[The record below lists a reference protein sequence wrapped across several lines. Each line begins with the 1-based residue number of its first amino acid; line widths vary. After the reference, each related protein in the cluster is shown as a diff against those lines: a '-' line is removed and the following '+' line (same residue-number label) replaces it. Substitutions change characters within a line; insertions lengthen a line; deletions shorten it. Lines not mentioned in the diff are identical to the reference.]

1 MFIRMYNYLKNYN
14 NSSSFN
20 FRNLFFVERS
30 AKFRRI
36 MSNVGSTFRNSKWTD
51 YSLNNVNRL
60 QHSFEPNT
68 FFNVWGFITFF
79 ILLVL
84 VASRQYS
91 LIELF
96 FTSPLNVLQD
106 HMDSWT
112 YLVELWTTVTPL
124 LMQFVAFAGL
134 KTLSNGLLSLFLNQ
148 LGKKGLSSPQQS
160 PVDSYLGVNQP
171 GPNSY
176 VTAPVTSS
184 TPIEDYFDSSTIAT
198 TNNGLT
204 QVFYSVDRSLS
215 QINRPSSALSPLN
228 TALEAVSTTTQLG
241 DNVVATESLPSN
253 LEGSFYLTS
262 LSFQNLSLLTS
273 QPELMNL
280 SQNLTTQDQMIN
292 TLRWSY
298 RYNNLHRRT
307 MYNSHKLTEVKTL
320 ISAGYF
326 DMSSTTGNVWFSDQ
340 YARNLDF
347 GKKAKMLTSINL
359 LKTNW
364 NRLYRP
370 SFGYS
375 DLTDSF
381 SATRVGSSQDALTKL
396 SFYESSFHF
405 FINRVKNFSSLQSN
419 SLSTL
424 PQLTKTFGTNREVM
438 SSTNDLY
445 KHSLANTLR
454 LEVGSASSLNPRV
467 TLQASELTVA
477 GKHNESGA
485 SDVSLVKKD
494 SDMLYLKT
502 LEILY
507 NITKSNSPNPNTLYT
522 YLYLSNSE
530 VRTSSSR
537 TPKLVKRYKNGR

>member
-1 MFIRMYNYLKNYN
+1 MYNYLKNYN

-68 FFNVWGFITFF
+68 FFNIWGFISFF
-79 ILLVL
+79 SLLVF

-91 LIELF
+91 LIELL
-96 FTSPLNVLQD
+96 FTSPLNVFQD

-112 YLVELWTTVTPL
+112 YVVELWTTVTPL
-124 LMQFVAFAGL
+124 LMQFAAFVGL
-134 KTLSNGLLSLFLNQ
+134 KTFSNGLLDLFLNQ
-148 LGKKGLSSPQQS
+148 SGKKGLTPTQHS
-160 PVDSYLGVNQP
+160 PVESYLGVNQP
-171 GPNSY
+171 GTNSY
-176 VTAPVTSS
+176 VADAVTNT
-184 TPIEDYFDSSTIAT
+184 TPIEDYFDSPAIAS

-204 QVFYSVDRSLS
+204 QIFYNVDRSLS
-215 QINRPSSALSPLN
+215 QTNRPTSVLSTPS
-228 TALEAVSTTTQLG
+228 TSFEATPTTNQLG
-241 DNVVATESLPSN
+241 DNTLTIEPLSSN

-273 QPELMNL
+273 QPELMSL

-347 GKKAKMLTSINL
+347 GKKSKMLTSINL

-370 SFGYS
+370 SFGYN

-381 SATRVGSSQDALTKL
+381 SATRGGSSQDALTKL
-396 SFYESSFHF
+396 SFYEASFHF

-454 LEVGSASSLNPRV
+454 VDVVSSSNLNPRV
-467 TLQASELTVA
+467 TLQAGGLPSAMNRSE
-477 GKHNESGA
+477 GGS
-485 SDVSLVKKD
+485 SDVSLIKKD

-522 YLYLSNSE
+522 YLYLSNVE
-530 VRTSSSR
+530 VMGRSSR
-537 TPKLVKRYKNGR
+537 APKLVKRYKNDR

>member
-68 FFNVWGFITFF
+68 FFNFWGFFTFF
-79 ILLVL
+79 IVL
-84 VASRQYS
+84 VFISSRQYS
-91 LIELF
+91 LIELL
-96 FTSPLNVLQD
+96 FTSPLNVFQD
-106 HMDSWT
+106 HIDSWT

-124 LMQFVAFAGL
+124 LLQFVAFAGL
-134 KTLSNGLLSLFLNQ
+134 KTLSNGLLDLFLNQ
-148 LGKKGLSSPQQS
+148 SGKKGLTSTQHS
-160 PVDSYLGVNQP
+160 PVESYLGVNQP
-171 GPNSY
+171 GTNSY
-176 VTAPVTSS
+176 TTGAVTNTTS
-184 TPIEDYFDSSTIAT
+184 IEDYFDSSTIAT
-198 TNNGLT
+198 TSNGLT
-204 QVFYSVDRSLS
+204 QGFYNVDRSLS
-215 QINRPSSALSPLN
+215 QTNRPSSVLLTSGTL
-228 TALEAVSTTTQLG
+228 LEAGSTTNPSENGIT
-241 DNVVATESLPSN
+241 ATDSVSSN
-253 LEGSFYLTS
+253 LEGSFYLPS
-262 LSFQNLSLLTS
+262 LSFQKLSLLTS

-347 GKKAKMLTSINL
+347 GKKSKMLTSINL

-370 SFGYS
+370 SFGYN
-375 DLTDSF
+375 DLTSSF

-396 SFYESSFHF
+396 SFYEASFHF

-438 SSTNDLY
+438 ASTSDLY

-454 LEVGSASSLNPRV
+454 VDVVSSSSLNPRV
-467 TLQASELTVA
+467 TLGTSEVSAA
-477 GKHNESGA
+477 GNRSEGGS
-485 SDVSLVKKD
+485 SDISLVKKD
-494 SDMLYLKT
+494 SDLLYLKT

-522 YLYLSNSE
+522 YLYLSNAE
-530 VRTSSSR
+530 VRESSSR
-537 TPKLVKRYKNGR
+537 APKLVKSFKKR

>member
-79 ILLVL
+79 ILLIF
-84 VASRQYS
+84 VASGQYS
-91 LIELF
+91 LVELF

-134 KTLSNGLLSLFLNQ
+134 KTLSNGLLDLFLNQ
-148 LGKKGLSSPQQS
+148 SGKKGLSSAQQS

-171 GPNSY
+171 GINSY

-184 TPIEDYFDSSTIAT
+184 TPIEDYFDSSATAT

-204 QVFYSVDRSLS
+204 QVFYNVDRSLS
-215 QINRPSSALSPLN
+215 QTNRPSAVLSPLS
-228 TALEAVSTTTQLG
+228 TSVEAVATTTQLG
-241 DNVVATESLPSN
+241 GHMIAIEVLPSN
-253 LEGSFYLTS
+253 LEGSFYLPS

-340 YARNLDF
+340 YARSLDF
-347 GKKAKMLTSINL
+347 GKKSKMLTSINL

-370 SFGYS
+370 SFGYN

-445 KHSLANTLR
+445 RHSLANTLR
-454 LEVGSASSLNPRV
+454 VDVGSSSSLSPRV
-467 TLQASELTVA
+467 TLQASELTAV
-477 GKHNESGA
+477 GKHSEGGA

-522 YLYLSNSE
+522 YLYLSNAE
-530 VRTSSSR
+530 VMESSSR
-537 TPKLVKRYKNGR
+537 APKLVKSYKNGR

>member
-1 MFIRMYNYLKNYN
+1 MYNYLKNYN

-68 FFNVWGFITFF
+68 FFNIWGFIAFF
-79 ILLVL
+79 SLLVF

-91 LIELF
+91 LIELL
-96 FTSPLNVLQD
+96 FTSPLNVFQD

-112 YLVELWTTVTPL
+112 YVVELWTTVTPL
-124 LMQFVAFAGL
+124 LMQFAAFAGL
-134 KTLSNGLLSLFLNQ
+134 KTFSNGLLDLFLNQ
-148 LGKKGLSSPQQS
+148 SGKKGLTPTQHS
-160 PVDSYLGVNQP
+160 PVESYLGVNQP
-171 GPNSY
+171 GTNSY
-176 VTAPVTSS
+176 VADSVTNT
-184 TPIEDYFDSSTIAT
+184 TPIEDYFDSPAIAS

-204 QVFYSVDRSLS
+204 QIFYNVDRSLS
-215 QINRPSSALSPLN
+215 QTNRPTTVLLTP
-228 TALEAVSTTTQLG
+228 STSFESTPTTNQLG
-241 DNVVATESLPSN
+241 DNILTIESLSSN

-273 QPELMNL
+273 QPELMSL

-347 GKKAKMLTSINL
+347 GKKSKMLTSINL

-370 SFGYS
+370 SFGYN

-381 SATRVGSSQDALTKL
+381 SATRGGSSQDALTKL
-396 SFYESSFHF
+396 SFYEASFHF

-424 PQLTKTFGTNREVM
+424 PQLIKTFGTNREVM

-454 LEVGSASSLNPRV
+454 VDVVSSSNLNPRV
-467 TLQASELTVA
+467 TLQAGGLTSAMNRSE
-477 GKHNESGA
+477 GGS
-485 SDVSLVKKD
+485 SDVSLIKKD

-522 YLYLSNSE
+522 YLYLSNVE
-530 VRTSSSR
+530 VMGRSSR
-537 TPKLVKRYKNGR
+537 APKLVKRYKNDR

>member
-68 FFNVWGFITFF
+68 FFNIWGFISFF
-79 ILLVL
+79 SLLVF

-91 LIELF
+91 LIELL
-96 FTSPLNVLQD
+96 FTSPLNVFQD

-112 YLVELWTTVTPL
+112 YVVELWTTVTPL
-124 LMQFVAFAGL
+124 LMQFAAFVGL
-134 KTLSNGLLSLFLNQ
+134 KTFSNGLLDLFLNQ
-148 LGKKGLSSPQQS
+148 SGKRGLTPTQHS
-160 PVDSYLGVNQP
+160 PVESYLGVNQP
-171 GPNSY
+171 GTNSY
-176 VTAPVTSS
+176 VADAVTNT
-184 TPIEDYFDSSTIAT
+184 TPIEDYFDSPTIAS

-204 QVFYSVDRSLS
+204 QIFYNVDRSLS
-215 QINRPSSALSPLN
+215 QTNRPTSVLLTPSTSF
-228 TALEAVSTTTQLG
+228 EATPTTNQLG
-241 DNVVATESLPSN
+241 DNTLTIESLSSN

-273 QPELMNL
+273 QPELMSL

-347 GKKAKMLTSINL
+347 GKKSKMLTSINL

-370 SFGYS
+370 SFGYN

-381 SATRVGSSQDALTKL
+381 SATRGSSSQDALTKL
-396 SFYESSFHF
+396 SFYEASFHF

-438 SSTNDLY
+438 SATNDLY

-454 LEVGSASSLNPRV
+454 VDVVSSSNLNPRV
-467 TLQASELTVA
+467 TLQAGGLPSAMNRSE
-477 GKHNESGA
+477 GGS
-485 SDVSLVKKD
+485 SDVSLIKKD

-522 YLYLSNSE
+522 YLYLSNAE
-530 VRTSSSR
+530 VMGRSSR
-537 TPKLVKRYKNGR
+537 APKLVKRYKNDR

>member
-1 MFIRMYNYLKNYN
+1 MYNYLKNYN

-68 FFNVWGFITFF
+68 FFNIWGFISFF
-79 ILLVL
+79 SLLVF

-91 LIELF
+91 LIELL
-96 FTSPLNVLQD
+96 FTSPLNVFQD

-112 YLVELWTTVTPL
+112 YVVELWTTVTPL
-124 LMQFVAFAGL
+124 LMQFAAFVGL
-134 KTLSNGLLSLFLNQ
+134 KAFSNGLLDLFLNQ
-148 LGKKGLSSPQQS
+148 SGKKGLMSTQHS
-160 PVDSYLGVNQP
+160 PVESYLGVNQP
-171 GPNSY
+171 GTNSY
-176 VTAPVTSS
+176 VADAVTNT
-184 TPIEDYFDSSTIAT
+184 TPIEDYFDSPTIAS

-204 QVFYSVDRSLS
+204 QIFYNVDRSLS
-215 QINRPSSALSPLN
+215 QTNRPTSVLLTPSTSF
-228 TALEAVSTTTQLG
+228 EATPTTNQLG
-241 DNVVATESLPSN
+241 DNTLTIESLSSN

-273 QPELMNL
+273 QPELMSL

-347 GKKAKMLTSINL
+347 GKKSKMLTSINL

-370 SFGYS
+370 SFGYN

-381 SATRVGSSQDALTKL
+381 SATRGGSSQDALTKL
-396 SFYESSFHF
+396 SFYEASFHF

-438 SSTNDLY
+438 SATNDLY

-454 LEVGSASSLNPRV
+454 VDVVSSSNLNPRV
-467 TLQASELTVA
+467 TLQAGGLPSAMNRSE
-477 GKHNESGA
+477 GGS
-485 SDVSLVKKD
+485 SDVSLIKKD

-522 YLYLSNSE
+522 YLYLSNVE
-530 VRTSSSR
+530 VMGRSSR
-537 TPKLVKRYKNGR
+537 APKLVKRYKNDR

>member
-1 MFIRMYNYLKNYN
+1 MYNYLKNYN

-68 FFNVWGFITFF
+68 FFNIWGFISFF
-79 ILLVL
+79 SLLVF

-91 LIELF
+91 LIELL
-96 FTSPLNVLQD
+96 FTSPLNVFQD

-112 YLVELWTTVTPL
+112 YVVELWTTVTPL
-124 LMQFVAFAGL
+124 LMQFAAFVGL
-134 KTLSNGLLSLFLNQ
+134 KTFSNGLLDLFLNQ
-148 LGKKGLSSPQQS
+148 SGKRGLTPTQHS
-160 PVDSYLGVNQP
+160 PVESYLGVNQP
-171 GPNSY
+171 GTNSY
-176 VTAPVTSS
+176 VADAVTNT
-184 TPIEDYFDSSTIAT
+184 TPIEDYFDSPTIAS

-204 QVFYSVDRSLS
+204 QIFYNVDRSLS
-215 QINRPSSALSPLN
+215 QTNRPTSVLLTPSTSF
-228 TALEAVSTTTQLG
+228 EATPTTNQLG
-241 DNVVATESLPSN
+241 DNTLTIESLSSN

-273 QPELMNL
+273 QPELMSL

-347 GKKAKMLTSINL
+347 GKKSKMLTSINL

-370 SFGYS
+370 SFGYN

-381 SATRVGSSQDALTKL
+381 SATRGGSSQDALTKL
-396 SFYESSFHF
+396 SFYEASFHF

-454 LEVGSASSLNPRV
+454 VDVVASSNLNPRV
-467 TLQASELTVA
+467 TLQAGGLPSAMNRSE
-477 GKHNESGA
+477 GGS
-485 SDVSLVKKD
+485 SDVSLIKKD

-522 YLYLSNSE
+522 YLYLSNIE
-530 VRTSSSR
+530 VMGRSSR
-537 TPKLVKRYKNGR
+537 APKLVKRYKNDR

>member
-68 FFNVWGFITFF
+68 FFNIWGFISFF
-79 ILLVL
+79 SLLVF

-91 LIELF
+91 LIELL
-96 FTSPLNVLQD
+96 FTSPLNVFQD

-112 YLVELWTTVTPL
+112 YVVELWTTVTPL
-124 LMQFVAFAGL
+124 LMQFAAFVGL
-134 KTLSNGLLSLFLNQ
+134 KTFSNGLLDLFLNQ
-148 LGKKGLSSPQQS
+148 SGKRGLTPTQHS
-160 PVDSYLGVNQP
+160 PVESYLGVNQP
-171 GPNSY
+171 GTNSY
-176 VTAPVTSS
+176 VADAVTNT
-184 TPIEDYFDSSTIAT
+184 TPIEDYFDSPTIAS

-204 QVFYSVDRSLS
+204 QIFYNVDRSLS
-215 QINRPSSALSPLN
+215 QTNRPTSVLLTPSTSF
-228 TALEAVSTTTQLG
+228 EATPTTNQLG
-241 DNVVATESLPSN
+241 DNTLTIESLSSN

-273 QPELMNL
+273 QPELMSL

-347 GKKAKMLTSINL
+347 GKKSKMLTSINL

-370 SFGYS
+370 SFGYN

-381 SATRVGSSQDALTKL
+381 SATRGGSSQDALTKL
-396 SFYESSFHF
+396 SFYEASFHF

-454 LEVGSASSLNPRV
+454 VDVVSSSNLNPRV
-467 TLQASELTVA
+467 TLQAGGLPSAMNRSE
-477 GKHNESGA
+477 GGS
-485 SDVSLVKKD
+485 SDVSLIKKD

-522 YLYLSNSE
+522 YLYLSNVE
-530 VRTSSSR
+530 VMGRSSR
-537 TPKLVKRYKNGR
+537 APKLVKRYKNDR

>member
-68 FFNVWGFITFF
+68 FFNIWGFIAFF
-79 ILLVL
+79 SLLVF

-91 LIELF
+91 LIELL
-96 FTSPLNVLQD
+96 FTSPLNVFQD

-112 YLVELWTTVTPL
+112 YVVELWTTVTPL
-124 LMQFVAFAGL
+124 LMQFAAFAGL
-134 KTLSNGLLSLFLNQ
+134 KTFSNGLLDLFLNQ
-148 LGKKGLSSPQQS
+148 SGKKGLTPTQHS
-160 PVDSYLGVNQP
+160 PVESYLGVNQP
-171 GPNSY
+171 GTNSY
-176 VTAPVTSS
+176 VADSVTNT
-184 TPIEDYFDSSTIAT
+184 TPIEDYFDSPAIAS

-204 QVFYSVDRSLS
+204 QIFYNVDRSLS
-215 QINRPSSALSPLN
+215 QTNRPTTVLFTP
-228 TALEAVSTTTQLG
+228 STSFESTPTTNQLG
-241 DNVVATESLPSN
+241 DNILTIESLSSN

-273 QPELMNL
+273 QPELMSL

-347 GKKAKMLTSINL
+347 GKKSKMLTSINL

-370 SFGYS
+370 SFGYN

-381 SATRVGSSQDALTKL
+381 SATRGGSSQDALTKL
-396 SFYESSFHF
+396 SFYEASFHF

-424 PQLTKTFGTNREVM
+424 PQLIKTFGTNREVM

-454 LEVGSASSLNPRV
+454 VDVVSSSNLNPRV
-467 TLQASELTVA
+467 TLQAGGLTSAMNRSE
-477 GKHNESGA
+477 GGS
-485 SDVSLVKKD
+485 SDVSLIKKD

-522 YLYLSNSE
+522 YLYLSNVE
-530 VRTSSSR
+530 VMGRSSR
-537 TPKLVKRYKNGR
+537 APKLVKRYKNDR

>member
-68 FFNVWGFITFF
+68 FFNIWGFISFF
-79 ILLVL
+79 SLLVF

-91 LIELF
+91 LIELL
-96 FTSPLNVLQD
+96 FTSPLNVFQD

-112 YLVELWTTVTPL
+112 YVVELWTTVTPL
-124 LMQFVAFAGL
+124 LMQFAAFVGL
-134 KTLSNGLLSLFLNQ
+134 KTFSNGLLDLFLNQ
-148 LGKKGLSSPQQS
+148 SGKKGLTPTQHS
-160 PVDSYLGVNQP
+160 PVESYLGVNQP
-171 GPNSY
+171 GTNSY
-176 VTAPVTSS
+176 VADAVTNT
-184 TPIEDYFDSSTIAT
+184 TPIEDYFDSPAIAS

-204 QVFYSVDRSLS
+204 QIFYNVDRSLS
-215 QINRPSSALSPLN
+215 QTNRPTSVLSTPS
-228 TALEAVSTTTQLG
+228 TSFEATPTTNQLG
-241 DNVVATESLPSN
+241 DNTLTIEPLSSN

-273 QPELMNL
+273 QPELMSL

-347 GKKAKMLTSINL
+347 GKKSKMLTSINL

-370 SFGYS
+370 SFGYN

-381 SATRVGSSQDALTKL
+381 SATRGGSSQDALTKL
-396 SFYESSFHF
+396 SFYEASFHF

-454 LEVGSASSLNPRV
+454 VDVVSSSNLNPRV
-467 TLQASELTVA
+467 TLQAGGLPSAMNRSE
-477 GKHNESGA
+477 GGS
-485 SDVSLVKKD
+485 SDVSLIKKD

-522 YLYLSNSE
+522 YLYLSNVE
-530 VRTSSSR
+530 VMGRSSR
-537 TPKLVKRYKNGR
+537 APKLVKRYKNDR

>member
-1 MFIRMYNYLKNYN
+1 MYNYLKNYN

-68 FFNVWGFITFF
+68 FFNIWGFIAFF
-79 ILLVL
+79 SLLVF

-91 LIELF
+91 LIELL
-96 FTSPLNVLQD
+96 FTSPLNVFQD

-112 YLVELWTTVTPL
+112 YVVELWTTVTPL
-124 LMQFVAFAGL
+124 LMQFAAFAGL
-134 KTLSNGLLSLFLNQ
+134 KTFSNGLLDLFLNQ
-148 LGKKGLSSPQQS
+148 SGKKGLTPTQHS
-160 PVDSYLGVNQP
+160 PVESYLGVNQP
-171 GPNSY
+171 GTNSY
-176 VTAPVTSS
+176 VADSVTNT
-184 TPIEDYFDSSTIAT
+184 TPIEDYFDSPAIAS

-204 QVFYSVDRSLS
+204 QIFYNVDRSLS
-215 QINRPSSALSPLN
+215 QTNRPTTVLFTP
-228 TALEAVSTTTQLG
+228 STSFESTPTTNQLG
-241 DNVVATESLPSN
+241 DNILTIESLSSN

-273 QPELMNL
+273 QPELMSL

-347 GKKAKMLTSINL
+347 GKKSKMLTSINL

-370 SFGYS
+370 SFGYN

-381 SATRVGSSQDALTKL
+381 SATRGGSSQDALTKL
-396 SFYESSFHF
+396 SFYEASFHF

-424 PQLTKTFGTNREVM
+424 PQLIKTFGTNREVM

-454 LEVGSASSLNPRV
+454 VDVVSSSNLNPRV
-467 TLQASELTVA
+467 TLQAGGLTSAMNRSE
-477 GKHNESGA
+477 GGS
-485 SDVSLVKKD
+485 SDVSLIKKD

-522 YLYLSNSE
+522 YLYLSNVE
-530 VRTSSSR
+530 VMGRSSR
-537 TPKLVKRYKNGR
+537 APKLVKRYKNDR

>member
-1 MFIRMYNYLKNYN
+1 MYNYLKNYN

-68 FFNVWGFITFF
+68 FFNIWGFISFF
-79 ILLVL
+79 SLLVF

-91 LIELF
+91 LIELL
-96 FTSPLNVLQD
+96 FTSPLNVFQD

-112 YLVELWTTVTPL
+112 YVVELWTTVTPL
-124 LMQFVAFAGL
+124 LMQFAAFVGL
-134 KTLSNGLLSLFLNQ
+134 KTFSNGLLDLFLNQ
-148 LGKKGLSSPQQS
+148 SGKRGLTPTQHS
-160 PVDSYLGVNQP
+160 PVESYLGVNQP
-171 GPNSY
+171 GTNSY
-176 VTAPVTSS
+176 VADAVTNT
-184 TPIEDYFDSSTIAT
+184 TPIEDYFDSPTIAS

-204 QVFYSVDRSLS
+204 QIFYNVDRSLS
-215 QINRPSSALSPLN
+215 QTNRPTSVLLTPSTSF
-228 TALEAVSTTTQLG
+228 EATPTTNQLG
-241 DNVVATESLPSN
+241 DNTLTIESLSSN

-273 QPELMNL
+273 QPELMSL

-347 GKKAKMLTSINL
+347 GKKSKMLTSINL

-370 SFGYS
+370 SFGYN

-381 SATRVGSSQDALTKL
+381 SATRGGSSQDALTKL
-396 SFYESSFHF
+396 SFYEASFHF

-454 LEVGSASSLNPRV
+454 VDVVSSSNLNPRV
-467 TLQASELTVA
+467 TLQAGGLPSAMNRSE
-477 GKHNESGA
+477 GGS
-485 SDVSLVKKD
+485 SDVSLIKKD

-522 YLYLSNSE
+522 YLYLSNVE
-530 VRTSSSR
+530 VMGRSSR
-537 TPKLVKRYKNGR
+537 APKLVKRYKNDR